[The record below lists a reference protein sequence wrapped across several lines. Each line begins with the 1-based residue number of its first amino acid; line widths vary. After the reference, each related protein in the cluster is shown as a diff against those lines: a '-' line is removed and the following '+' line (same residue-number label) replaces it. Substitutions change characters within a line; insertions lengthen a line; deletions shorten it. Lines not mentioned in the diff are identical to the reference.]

1 MTHKE
6 HIEDQNI
13 TFEVIARDDSGEIA
27 TITGVSYEDISEQWR
42 KLEHAINQSIEQEY
56 KELPE
61 NPEWLQELTQ

>member
-1 MTHKE
+1 MTRKE

-13 TFEVIARDDSGEIA
+13 TFKVTALTDNGEVA

-56 KELPE
+56 KELPDS
-61 NPEWLQELTQ
+61 PEWLEEIVQ